1 MAEPQQQDSGQ
12 KRVAIVT
19 GSARN
24 IGRAIAVA
32 LARQGFAIVVHARAD
47 KEGAA
52 ETRRLVEG
60 EGVGCEIVLAD
71 LAEPGSPR
79 LLVEAARGL
88 GQPAVLVNNAAVRRA
103 VPFAE
108 LTLEQWRAVMAVN
121 VEAAFLCAQ
130 ACLPDMLAA
139 GWGRI
144 VNIGGLSG
152 HRGALDRVH
161 VSTSKAALVGFT
173 KAFAID
179 LAGTGVT
186 VNCVVPGEIATEKSA
201 SASGGH
207 HYPGGDM
214 PPIGRRGRP
223 EEVAAVVAALCGP
236 ESGYMIGQ
244 TLHASGGAYMP

>member
-1 MAEPQQQDSGQ
+1 MPEPRPERGAQ
-12 KRVAIVT
+12 RVAIVT

-24 IGRAIAVA
+24 IGRAVAVA

-47 KEGAA
+47 KEAAA
-52 ETRRLVEG
+52 ETRRLVEA
-60 EGVGCEIVLAD
+60 EGAAAEIVLAD
-71 LAEPGSPR
+71 LGEPGAPA

-88 GQPAVLVNNAAVRRA
+88 GTPAVLVNNAAVRRA

-108 LTLEQWRAVMAVN
+108 LTLEAWRAVMAVN

-130 ACLPDMLAA
+130 ACLPDMREA

-144 VNIGGLSG
+144 INVGGLSA
-152 HRGALDRVH
+152 HRGTLNRVH
-161 VSTSKAALVGFT
+161 VATSKAALVGFT
-173 KAFAID
+173 KALAVD

-186 VNCVVPGEIATEKSA
+186 VNCVVPGEIETVKSA

-214 PPIGRRGRP
+214 PVIGRRGQP
-223 EEVAAVVAALCGP
+223 EEVAAMVAALCGP
-236 ESGYMIGQ
+236 DSGYMIGQ
-244 TLHASGGAYMP
+244 TIHASGGAYMP

>member
-1 MAEPQQQDSGQ
+1 VPEPRPESAR
-12 KRVAIVT
+12 RVAIVT

-24 IGRAIAVA
+24 IGRATAIA
-32 LARQGFAIVVHARAD
+32 LARLGFAVIVHARAD
-47 KEGAA
+47 KEAAA
-52 ETRRLVEG
+52 ETRRLVDAEG
-60 EGVGCEIVLAD
+60 APAEIVLAD
-71 LAEPGSPR
+71 LAEPGAPA
-79 LLVEAARGL
+79 LLAEAARGL
-88 GQPAVLVNNAAVRRA
+88 GTPSVLVNNAAVRRA
-103 VPFAE
+103 VPFAD

-130 ACLPDMLAA
+130 ACLPDMRAA

-161 VSTSKAALVGFT
+161 VSASKTALIGFT
-173 KAFAID
+173 KALAVD

-186 VNCVVPGEIATEKSA
+186 VNCVVPGEIETVKSA

-214 PPIGRRGRP
+214 PVIGRRGQP
-223 EEVAAVVAALCGP
+223 EEVAAMVAALCGP
-236 ESGYMIGQ
+236 GSDYMIGQ
-244 TLHASGGAYMP
+244 TIHVSGGAYMP